1 MRHLIWSMLVL
12 PIATLSGQTPSG
24 DEILRKVDQNMF
36 SENKIL
42 VSRMLIHGERGS
54 RTVEA
59 KSWQRGTREAFTEFL
74 SPAREQGTKMLKLQD
89 MLWTYSPSTDR
100 TILISGHMLRQ
111 SMMGSDLSYEDMMED
126 PHLPNLYTAKISSEE
141 TVNGRPCWI
150 LDLAAKKEEIAY
162 FSRKLWV
169 DKERYVPLRENLYA
183 KSGKLLKTMDIR
195 EVKEVQKRWVATSI
209 LYKDALKE
217 GEGTEFLVDSIVL
230 DAAIP
235 DYLFSKAALK
245 R

>member
-1 MRHLIWSMLVL
+1 MLVL